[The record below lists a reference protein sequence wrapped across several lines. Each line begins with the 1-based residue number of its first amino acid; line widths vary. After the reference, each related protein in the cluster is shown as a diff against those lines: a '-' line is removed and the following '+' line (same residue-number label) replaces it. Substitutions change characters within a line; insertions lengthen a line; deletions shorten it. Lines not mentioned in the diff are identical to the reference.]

1 MLYYKCLKKLRREVC
16 SMLKKLG
23 KKTLLVGGCII
34 LVVTTCMVG
43 VATTFNQKF
52 KVTDLGLKDMSELVT
67 QTCTVTVIQDS
78 KKNLT
83 FFKDHKIPLTESRQI
98 FSYDFDVDAS
108 IKFNKITFD
117 VDNKNKIITFN
128 LPHAKVYKTTII
140 LDSFNSYYESDSLF
154 TEIDLSENNDAK
166 KQMAIEA
173 EEKCIKN
180 KLLENADKNAEELLK
195 GLVKSNSKIKDY
207 KVLFKYNN

>member
-1 MLYYKCLKKLRREVC
+1 
-16 SMLKKLG
+16 MLKKLG
-23 KKTLLVGGCII
+23 IKTLLIGGCII

-43 VATTFNQKF
+43 VVTTLNQKF

-83 FFKDHKIPLTESRQI
+83 FFKDYKIPLTESRQI

-117 VDNKNKIITFN
+117 VDNKNNIITFN
-128 LPHAKVYKTTII
+128 LPHANVYKTTII

>member
-1 MLYYKCLKKLRREVC
+1 
-16 SMLKKLG
+16 MLKKLG
-23 KKTLLVGGCII
+23 MKTLLVGSCII

-43 VATTFNQKF
+43 VVTTFNQKF

-117 VDNKNKIITFN
+117 VDNKNKTITFN
-128 LPHAKVYKTTII
+128 LPHANVYKTTII

-166 KQMAIEA
+166 KQMAIDA

-195 GLVKSNSKIKDY
+195 GLVKSKSKIKDY

>member
-1 MLYYKCLKKLRREVC
+1 
-16 SMLKKLG
+16 MLKKLG

-43 VATTFNQKF
+43 VVTTLNQKF

-83 FFKDHKIPLTESRQI
+83 FFKDYKIPLTESRQI

-128 LPHAKVYKTTII
+128 LPHANVYKTTII

>member
-1 MLYYKCLKKLRREVC
+1 M
-16 SMLKKLG
+16 
-23 KKTLLVGGCII
+23 KTLLVGGFII
-34 LVVTTCMVG
+34 LVVTTCMIG
-43 VATTFNQKF
+43 VVTTFNQKF

-83 FFKDHKIPLTESRQI
+83 FFKDYKIPLTESRQI

-117 VDNKNKIITFN
+117 VDNKNNIITFN
-128 LPHAKVYKTTII
+128 LPHANVYKTTII

>member
-1 MLYYKCLKKLRREVC
+1 
-16 SMLKKLG
+16 MLKKLG
-23 KKTLLVGGCII
+23 MKTLLVGGCII
-34 LVVTTCMVG
+34 LVVTTCMIG
-43 VATTFNQKF
+43 VVTTFNQKF

-117 VDNKNKIITFN
+117 VDNKNKTITFN
-128 LPHAKVYKTTII
+128 LPHANVYKTTII

>member
-1 MLYYKCLKKLRREVC
+1 
-16 SMLKKLG
+16 MLKKLG

-34 LVVTTCMVG
+34 LVVTTCMVS
-43 VATTFNQKF
+43 VVTTFNQKF

-128 LPHAKVYKTTII
+128 LPHANVYKTTII

>member
-1 MLYYKCLKKLRREVC
+1 
-16 SMLKKLG
+16 MLKKLG

-43 VATTFNQKF
+43 VVTTLNQKF

-83 FFKDHKIPLTESRQI
+83 FFKDYKIPLTESRQI

-108 IKFNKITFD
+108 IKFDKITFD

-128 LPHAKVYKTTII
+128 LPHANVYKTTII

>member
-1 MLYYKCLKKLRREVC
+1 
-16 SMLKKLG
+16 MLKKLG
-23 KKTLLVGGCII
+23 MKTLLVGGFII

-43 VATTFNQKF
+43 VVTTFNQKF

-117 VDNKNKIITFN
+117 VDNKNKTITFN
-128 LPHAKVYKTTII
+128 LPHANVYKTTII

-195 GLVKSNSKIKDY
+195 GLVKSNSKIKNY

>member
-1 MLYYKCLKKLRREVC
+1 
-16 SMLKKLG
+16 MLKKLG

-34 LVVTTCMVG
+34 LVVTICMVG
-43 VATTFNQKF
+43 VVTTFNQKF

-128 LPHAKVYKTTII
+128 LPHANVYKTSII

>member
-1 MLYYKCLKKLRREVC
+1 
-16 SMLKKLG
+16 MLKKLG
-23 KKTLLVGGCII
+23 MKTLLVGGCII
-34 LVVTTCMVG
+34 LVVTICMVG
-43 VATTFNQKF
+43 VVTTFNQKF

-128 LPHAKVYKTTII
+128 LPHANVYKTTII

-166 KQMAIEA
+166 KQMAIDA

>member
-1 MLYYKCLKKLRREVC
+1 
-16 SMLKKLG
+16 MLKKIG

-43 VATTFNQKF
+43 VVTTLNQKF

-108 IKFNKITFD
+108 IKFNEITFD

-128 LPHAKVYKTTII
+128 LPHANVYKTTII

>member
-1 MLYYKCLKKLRREVC
+1 
-16 SMLKKLG
+16 MLKKLG

-128 LPHAKVYKTTII
+128 LPHANVYKTTII

-195 GLVKSNSKIKDY
+195 GLVKSNSKIKNY

>member
-1 MLYYKCLKKLRREVC
+1 
-16 SMLKKLG
+16 MLKKLG
-23 KKTLLVGGCII
+23 KKTLLLGSCVI
-34 LVVTTCMVG
+34 LVVTACTVG
-43 VATTFNQKF
+43 VVTTLNHNI

-83 FFKDHKIPLTESRQI
+83 FFKDYKIPLTESRQI

-108 IKFNKITFD
+108 VKFDKITFD
-117 VDNKNKIITFN
+117 IDNKNDIITFK
-128 LPHAKVYKTTII
+128 LPHSTIYKTSII

-154 TEIDLSENNDAK
+154 TEINLSDNNDAK
-166 KQMAIEA
+166 KQMSIEA

>member
-1 MLYYKCLKKLRREVC
+1 
-16 SMLKKLG
+16 MLKKLG
-23 KKTLLVGGCII
+23 KKTLLVGGSII

-43 VATTFNQKF
+43 VVTTLNQKF

-117 VDNKNKIITFN
+117 VDNKNNIITFN
-128 LPHAKVYKTTII
+128 LPHANVYKTTII

>member
-1 MLYYKCLKKLRREVC
+1 
-16 SMLKKLG
+16 MLKKLG
-23 KKTLLVGGCII
+23 MKTLLVGGCII
-34 LVVTTCMVG
+34 LVVTICMVG
-43 VATTFNQKF
+43 VVTTFNQKF

-117 VDNKNKIITFN
+117 VDNKNKTITFN
-128 LPHAKVYKTTII
+128 LPHANVYKTTII

>member
-1 MLYYKCLKKLRREVC
+1 
-16 SMLKKLG
+16 MLKKLG
-23 KKTLLVGGCII
+23 MKTLLVGGCII

-43 VATTFNQKF
+43 VVTTFNQKF

-83 FFKDHKIPLTESRQI
+83 FFKDYKIPLTESRQI

-128 LPHAKVYKTTII
+128 LPHANVYKTSII

-166 KQMAIEA
+166 KQMAIDA

>member
-1 MLYYKCLKKLRREVC
+1 
-16 SMLKKLG
+16 MLKKLG

-34 LVVTTCMVG
+34 LVATTCMVG
-43 VATTFNQKF
+43 VVTTLNQKF

-83 FFKDHKIPLTESRQI
+83 FFKDYKIPLTESRQI

-117 VDNKNKIITFN
+117 VDNKNNIITFN
-128 LPHAKVYKTTII
+128 LPHANVYKTTII

-195 GLVKSNSKIKDY
+195 GLVKSNPKIKDY

>member
-1 MLYYKCLKKLRREVC
+1 
-16 SMLKKLG
+16 MLKKLG
-23 KKTLLVGGCII
+23 MKTLLVGGCII

-43 VATTFNQKF
+43 VVTTFNQKF

-83 FFKDHKIPLTESRQI
+83 FFKDYKIPLTESRQI

-117 VDNKNKIITFN
+117 VDNKNKTITFN
-128 LPHAKVYKTTII
+128 LPHANVYKTSII

>member
-1 MLYYKCLKKLRREVC
+1 
-16 SMLKKLG
+16 MLKKLG
-23 KKTLLVGGCII
+23 KKTLLLGSCVI
-34 LVVTTCMVG
+34 LVVTACMVG
-43 VATTFNQKF
+43 VVTTINHNI

-83 FFKDHKIPLTESRQI
+83 FFKDYKIPLTESRQI

-108 IKFNKITFD
+108 VKFDEITFD
-117 VDNKNKIITFN
+117 IDNKNDIITFK
-128 LPHAKVYKTTII
+128 LPHATIYKTTII

-154 TEIDLSENNDAK
+154 TEINLSDNNDAK
-166 KQMAIEA
+166 KQMSIEA

>member
-1 MLYYKCLKKLRREVC
+1 
-16 SMLKKLG
+16 MLKKLG
-23 KKTLLVGGCII
+23 MKTLLVGGCII

-43 VATTFNQKF
+43 VVTTFNQKF

-83 FFKDHKIPLTESRQI
+83 FFKDYKIPLTESRQI

-117 VDNKNKIITFN
+117 VDNKNKTITFN
-128 LPHAKVYKTTII
+128 LPHANVYKTSII

-195 GLVKSNSKIKDY
+195 GLVKSNSKIKNY

>member
-1 MLYYKCLKKLRREVC
+1 
-16 SMLKKLG
+16 MLKKLG
-23 KKTLLVGGCII
+23 MKTLLVGGCII

-43 VATTFNQKF
+43 VVTTFNQKF

-117 VDNKNKIITFN
+117 VDNKNKTITFN
-128 LPHAKVYKTTII
+128 LPHANVYKTTII

>member
-1 MLYYKCLKKLRREVC
+1 
-16 SMLKKLG
+16 
-23 KKTLLVGGCII
+23 
-34 LVVTTCMVG
+34 MVG
-43 VATTFNQKF
+43 VVTTFNQKF

-117 VDNKNKIITFN
+117 VDNKNKTITFN
-128 LPHAKVYKTTII
+128 LPHANVYKTTII

>member
-1 MLYYKCLKKLRREVC
+1 
-16 SMLKKLG
+16 MLKKLG
-23 KKTLLVGGCII
+23 MKTLLVGGCII

-43 VATTFNQKF
+43 VVTTFNQKF

-83 FFKDHKIPLTESRQI
+83 FFKNHKIPLTESRQI

-128 LPHAKVYKTTII
+128 LPHANVYKTTII

>member
-1 MLYYKCLKKLRREVC
+1 
-16 SMLKKLG
+16 MLKKLG
-23 KKTLLVGGCII
+23 MKTLLVGGFII

-43 VATTFNQKF
+43 VVTTLNQKF

-117 VDNKNKIITFN
+117 VDNKNKTITFN
-128 LPHAKVYKTTII
+128 LPHANVYKTSII

>member
-1 MLYYKCLKKLRREVC
+1 
-16 SMLKKLG
+16 MLKKLG
-23 KKTLLVGGCII
+23 MKTLLVGGFII

-43 VATTFNQKF
+43 VVTTFNQKF

-98 FSYDFDVDAS
+98 FSYDFDVNAS

-117 VDNKNKIITFN
+117 VDNKNKTITFN
-128 LPHAKVYKTTII
+128 LPHANVYKTTII

-195 GLVKSNSKIKDY
+195 GLVKSNSKIKNY

>member
-1 MLYYKCLKKLRREVC
+1 
-16 SMLKKLG
+16 MLKKLG
-23 KKTLLVGGCII
+23 MKTLLVGGCII

-43 VATTFNQKF
+43 VVTTFNQKF

-128 LPHAKVYKTTII
+128 LPHANVYKTTII

-166 KQMAIEA
+166 KQMAIDA

-195 GLVKSNSKIKDY
+195 GLVKSNSKIKNY

>member
-1 MLYYKCLKKLRREVC
+1 
-16 SMLKKLG
+16 MLKKLG

-43 VATTFNQKF
+43 VVTTLNQKF

-117 VDNKNKIITFN
+117 VDNKNKTITFN
-128 LPHAKVYKTTII
+128 LPHANVYKTTII

>member
-1 MLYYKCLKKLRREVC
+1 
-16 SMLKKLG
+16 MLKKLG
-23 KKTLLVGGCII
+23 KKTLLIGVSIV

-43 VATTFNQKF
+43 VVTTFNQKF

-128 LPHAKVYKTTII
+128 LPHANVYKTTII

>member
-1 MLYYKCLKKLRREVC
+1 
-16 SMLKKLG
+16 MLKKLG
-23 KKTLLVGGCII
+23 MKTLLVGGFII

-43 VATTFNQKF
+43 VVTTFNQKF

-117 VDNKNKIITFN
+117 VDNKNKTITFN
-128 LPHAKVYKTTII
+128 LPHANVYKTSII

>member
-1 MLYYKCLKKLRREVC
+1 
-16 SMLKKLG
+16 MLKKLG
-23 KKTLLVGGCII
+23 IKTLLIGGCII
-34 LVVTTCMVG
+34 LVATTCMVG
-43 VATTFNQKF
+43 VVTNLNQKF

-117 VDNKNKIITFN
+117 VDNKNNIITFN
-128 LPHAKVYKTTII
+128 LPHANVYKTTII